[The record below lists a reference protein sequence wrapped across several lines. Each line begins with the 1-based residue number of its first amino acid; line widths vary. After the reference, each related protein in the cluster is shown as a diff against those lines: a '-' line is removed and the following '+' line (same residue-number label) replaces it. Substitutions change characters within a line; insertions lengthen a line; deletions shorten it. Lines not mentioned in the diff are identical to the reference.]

1 MPPPPTQPS
10 LLKTLSVTSALS
22 CLIASKRSLIGK
34 FIGKAAYTE
43 LNQALLA
50 AYLLHN
56 LSEVER
62 RYGHVKFL
70 KWVVVQFLV
79 SRVPG
84 LVFEGY
90 DWIIF
95 GLMPINYNL
104 NWQPRAQI
112 FNSIILLGHFLT
124 GNTKMNLTTLYLLL
138 SGLASE
144 KITNSTSEN
153 KFINQFFQ
161 KISIFTN
168 KIFKIVPGYLSTLVN
183 DVNSKPNFPFL
194 ATSSWRR
201 QEQMEKLERAQ
212 MQRARV
218 AGQGVQFMQNMH
230 LRQRQNAAFRQNAAA
245 QQAAAAQRPAEF
257 PIDQGKL
264 ENLKSMGFRED
275 RIKYFLRQTNNDEQQ
290 AINFLL
296 AEA

>member
-95 GLMPINYNL
+95 GL
-104 NWQPRAQI
+104 R
-112 FNSIILLGHFLT
+112 LGWGALEAW
-124 GNTKMNLTTLYLLL
+124 
-138 SGLASE
+138 S
-144 KITNSTSEN
+144 
-153 KFINQFFQ
+153 
-161 KISIFTN
+161 
-168 KIFKIVPGYLSTLVN
+168 VVTLVTKIAP
-183 DVNSKPNFPFL
+183 D
-194 ATSSWRR
+194 
-201 QEQMEKLERAQ
+201 
-212 MQRARV
+212 
-218 AGQGVQFMQNMH
+218 
-230 LRQRQNAAFRQNAAA
+230 
-245 QQAAAAQRPAEF
+245 RPL
-257 PIDQGKL
+257 PHCP
-264 ENLKSMGFRED
+264 S
-275 RIKYFLRQTNNDEQQ
+275 TTT
-290 AINFLL
+290 
-296 AEA
+296 